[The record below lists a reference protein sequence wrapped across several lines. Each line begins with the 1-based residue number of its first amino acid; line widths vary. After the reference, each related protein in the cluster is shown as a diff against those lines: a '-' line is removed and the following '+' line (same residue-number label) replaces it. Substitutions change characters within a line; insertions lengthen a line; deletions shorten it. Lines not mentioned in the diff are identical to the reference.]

1 MVFHRCTFPLPPH
14 TQMDFK
20 KFIAKSLRG
29 TADIVESASV
39 REFRIVLRDLVDPDK
54 NDAPKKLEA
63 AKPDEKVKRVA

>member
-1 MVFHRCTFPLPPH
+1 
-14 TQMDFK
+14 MDFK

-54 NDAPKKLEA
+54 TNAPKKLEA
-63 AKPDEKVKRVA
+63 GKPDEKVKRVA

>member
-1 MVFHRCTFPLPPH
+1 
-14 TQMDFK
+14 MDFK

-39 REFRIVLRDLVDPDK
+39 REFRIVLRDLVDPD
-54 NDAPKKLEA
+54 NAPKKLEA